1 MAPTNQDELKSEV
14 RTALSLGYES
24 SPINDEA
31 ATMANGIPKPR
42 IILAIT
48 NIATA
53 DSCQYIFARAKVA
66 EMEGEGGIQFWEA
79 VWRIEPI
86 IMMME
91 PRIILIRRPWL
102 SFTIGTNG
110 SARIQPRE
118 YEADMNPNLALSGES
133 KSVICF
139 QY

>member
-1 MAPTNQDELKSEV
+1 MV
-14 RTALSLGYES
+14 
-24 SPINDEA
+24 
-31 ATMANGIPKPR
+31 
-42 IILAIT
+42 
-48 NIATA
+48 
-53 DSCQYIFARAKVA
+53 
-66 EMEGEGGIQFWEA
+66 EMEGGIQFWEA
-79 VWRIEPI
+79 VWRIEPK
-86 IMMME
+86 IMMTE

-133 KSVICF
+133 KSVVFF